1 MTTFYYLDK
10 FSFYIKHFIQK
21 LLFLQNLFNMLNLM
35 MCCYVMYYMIRLST
49 YNLQPFKLKSK
60 LLFIIIGTKDILVV
74 YFMSGKWNV
83 WRVCMHSIGE
93 FKSNRQQKSCDSDLT
108 THALIGLYTT
118 QQHITHSFIQL
129 FLSLLLCFLIPTRST
144 SPHHHFFLLFQYC
157 YSLIFQFSLFLFF
170 TSFPFVKQHLAT
182 SFPHKWH
189 SISPMTN
196 KQHIF

>member
-118 QQHITHSFIQL
+118 QQHITHSFIHSTL
-129 FLSLLLCFLIPTRST
+129 PFSSPLFSHSNSFNLPPPPLFSPFPILLLSHFSILTFPFLYFLSFRQTTPS
-144 SPHHHFFLLFQYC
+144 H
-157 YSLIFQFSLFLFF
+157 
-170 TSFPFVKQHLAT
+170 
-182 SFPHKWH
+182 
-189 SISPMTN
+189 
-196 KQHIF
+196 